1 MFERFANFECSELRR
16 RIHTGSV
23 FSPEVLDHFEHPRN
37 AGTLEDAQA
46 RVEVA
51 NPVCGDVL
59 ELAASAA
66 NGRISAA
73 RFRAKGC
80 VTSMACASLL
90 TVMMS
95 GKTRAETAKI
105 TPEEISAALGGLPQ
119 ATFHGAQL
127 AADAAAELL
136 AKLRF

>member
-1 MFERFANFECSELRR
+1 M
-16 RIHTGSV
+16 
-23 FSPEVLDHFEHPRN
+23 FSPEVIDHFEHPRN

-46 RVEVA
+46 RIEVA

-66 NGRISAA
+66 NGCISAV

-90 TVMMS
+90 TEMMS
-95 GKTRAETAKI
+95 GKTRAEIAKI
-105 TPEEISAALGGLPQ
+105 TPEEISTALGGLPQ

-127 AADAAAELL
+127 AVDAATELL